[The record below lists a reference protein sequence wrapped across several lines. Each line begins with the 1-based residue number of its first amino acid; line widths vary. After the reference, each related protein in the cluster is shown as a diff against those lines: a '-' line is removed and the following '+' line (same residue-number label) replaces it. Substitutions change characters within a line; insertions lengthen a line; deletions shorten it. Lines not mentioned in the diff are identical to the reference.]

1 MPRQKKPRTKPAKKR
16 ALTTAQ
22 RLAIDR
28 RVQEHELRHALAG
41 IEEMIRDERHI
52 PAQSRV
58 KVASALRVLL
68 YGGPLFAVACAKA
81 YVTRTWRK
89 WDNPAE
95 VWAFIAAEDERF
107 ERTMIDRW
115 NDPDMVARW
124 NAPDYEVP
132 EERKAS

>member
-1 MPRQKKPRTKPAKKR
+1 MPRQQEPKTKPAKKR
-16 ALTTAQ
+16 ALTPAQ

-28 RVQEHELRHALAG
+28 RVQEHELRHALAR
-41 IEEMIRDERHI
+41 IEETIRDERQI
-52 PAQSRV
+52 PAQSRA
-58 KVASALRVLL
+58 KVAKALRVLL
-68 YGGPLFAVACAKA
+68 HGGPLFAVACAKA
-81 YVTRTWRK
+81 YLTRTWRK

-95 VWAFIAAEDERF
+95 AWAFIDAENTLF

>member
-1 MPRQKKPRTKPAKKR
+1 MPRQKEPRTKPAKKR

-28 RVQEHELRHALAG
+28 RGQERELRHALARIG
-41 IEEMIRDERHI
+41 ETIRDERHI
-52 PAQSRV
+52 PAQYRA
-58 KVASALRVLL
+58 KVAKALCLL
-68 YGGPLFAVACAKA
+68 LNGGRLFAVACAKA

-95 VWAFIAAEDERF
+95 AWAFIDAENALF

>member
-1 MPRQKKPRTKPAKKR
+1 MPRQKEPRTKPAKKR

-28 RVQEHELRHALAG
+28 RGQERELRHALAG
-41 IEEMIRDERHI
+41 IEETIRDGRKI
-52 PAQSRV
+52 PAQSRA
-58 KVASALRVLL
+58 KVANALCVLL
-68 YGGPLFAVACAKA
+68 DGGHLFVLACLKA
-81 YVTRTWRK
+81 YLTRTWRK

-95 VWAFIAAEDERF
+95 AWAFIDAENALF

-115 NDPDMVARW
+115 NDPDMVASW